1 VTGPPA
7 QPTAEGGLYA
17 SRPGSVS
24 AAGVLLIVLGAL
36 RELFALI
43 GLVLLIAARD
53 ELSGMANTGAVVA
66 VAVVAIMITA
76 GIGILQILG
85 GVNALQQRRRAIMH
99 AVVGCSVG
107 ILLAVLGILG
117 GGSGPALTTVINAV
131 VLIGDVVALI
141 LVTQTGRH
149 MTLP

>member
-7 QPTAEGGLYA
+7 EPTAEGGIYA

-24 AAGVLLIVLGAL
+24 ATGVLLIVLGAL
-36 RELFALI
+36 RELFSLI
-43 GLVLLIAARD
+43 GLVLLIGAGD
-53 ELSGMANTGAVVA
+53 ELSGIASAGAVIA
-66 VAVVAIMITA
+66 VAVVAILITA

-85 GVNALQQRRRAIMH
+85 GVNALQQRRRAIVL
-99 AVVGCSVG
+99 AVVGCSMG

-117 GGSGPALTTVINAV
+117 GGSGPALTMVINAA

-141 LVTQTGRH
+141 LVTQSGRH